1 MAKKKATVKSKAVR
15 KAPAKKS
22 SGTASAAKA
31 KPAKKAAKKV
41 VAPKKA
47 AKPAKKAAV
56 KVSAVKKAATKVT
69 PKATVVKKSA
79 PKKAAPAKATFK
91 AHSTKLKAGDAAPHF
106 KGHTQDGKEVSLTQL
121 AGKKVVLYFYPKD
134 DTPGCTAEACSL
146 RDNYKFMQKAG
157 YEVVGVSADDEKSH
171 AKFAK
176 KYNLP
181 FPLLADTQHEVIKA
195 YDVWGKKQFMGRVFD
210 GLIRTTFVINE
221 KGVIDEVITAVD
233 TKNHADQ
240 ILKK

>member
-1 MAKKKATVKSKAVR
+1 MAKKKATAKSKPVR
-15 KAPAKKS
+15 KAPAKKATGKAS
-22 SGTASAAKA
+22 ASAAKSSRTISG
-31 KPAKKAAKKV
+31 
-41 VAPKKA
+41 
-47 AKPAKKAAV
+47 AKKAAV
-56 KVSAVKKAATKVT
+56 KVTAVKKPVKKVAA
-69 PKATVVKKSA
+69 KAAVNKSVPKKSA
-79 PKKAAPAKATFK
+79 PAKAPFK
-91 AHSTKLKAGDAAPHF
+91 AHSTKLKAGVPAPAF
-106 KGHTQDGKEVSLTQL
+106 KGQTQDGKEVSLAQL

-157 YEVVGVSADDEKSH
+157 YEVVGVSADDAKSH

-181 FPLLADTQHEVIKA
+181 FPLLADTKHEVIKA
-195 YDVWGKKQFMGRVFD
+195 YDVWGKKQFMGRIFD

-221 KGVIDEVITAVD
+221 KGIIDEVITTVD

>member
-1 MAKKKATVKSKAVR
+1 MAKKKATAKSKPVR
-15 KAPAKKS
+15 KAPAKKANGKAS
-22 SGTASAAKA
+22 ASAAKSSR
-31 KPAKKAAKKV
+31 KLSG
-41 VAPKKA
+41 
-47 AKPAKKAAV
+47 AKKAAV
-56 KVSAVKKAATKVT
+56 KVTAVKKPHKKVAAKAAVKKAA
-69 PKATVVKKSA
+69 PKKSA
-79 PKKAAPAKATFK
+79 PAKAPFK
-91 AHSTKLKAGDAAPHF
+91 AHTTKLKAGFPAPAF
-106 KGHTQDGKEVSLTQL
+106 KGQTQDGKEVSLAQL
-121 AGKKVVLYFYPKD
+121 SGKKVVLYFYPKD

-157 YEVVGVSADDEKSH
+157 YEVVGVSADDAKSH

-181 FPLLADTQHEVIKA
+181 FPLLADTKHEVIKA
-195 YDVWGKKQFMGRVFD
+195 YDVWGKKQFMGRIFD

-221 KGVIDEVITAVD
+221 KGIIDEVITAVD

>member
-1 MAKKKATVKSKAVR
+1 MAKKKATAKSKVVR
-15 KAPAKKS
+15 KAPAKKATGKASTSASKS
-22 SGTASAAKA
+22 SRLLSGA
-31 KPAKKAAKKV
+31 
-41 VAPKKA
+41 KKA

-56 KVSAVKKAATKVT
+56 KVTAVKKPVKKAAA
-69 PKATVVKKSA
+69 KAAVKKSA
-79 PKKAAPAKATFK
+79 PKKSAPAKATFK
-91 AHSTKLKAGDAAPHF
+91 AHSTKLKVGVPAPAF
-106 KGHTQDGKEVSLTQL
+106 KGQTQDGKEVSLAQL

-146 RDNYKFMQKAG
+146 RDNYTFMQKAG
-157 YEVVGVSADDEKSH
+157 YEVVGVSADDAKSH

-181 FPLLADTQHEVIKA
+181 FPLLADTKHEVIKA
-195 YDVWGKKQFMGRVFD
+195 YDVWGKKQFMGRIFD
-210 GLIRTTFVINE
+210 GLIRTTFVISE
-221 KGVIDEVITAVD
+221 KGIIDEVITAVD

>member
-1 MAKKKATVKSKAVR
+1 
-15 KAPAKKS
+15 
-22 SGTASAAKA
+22 
-31 KPAKKAAKKV
+31 
-41 VAPKKA
+41 
-47 AKPAKKAAV
+47 
-56 KVSAVKKAATKVT
+56 
-69 PKATVVKKSA
+69 
-79 PKKAAPAKATFK
+79 
-91 AHSTKLKAGDAAPHF
+91 
-106 KGHTQDGKEVSLTQL
+106 
-121 AGKKVVLYFYPKD
+121 
-134 DTPGCTAEACSL
+134 
-146 RDNYKFMQKAG
+146 MQKAG
-157 YEVVGVSADDEKSH
+157 YEVVGVSADDVKSH

-221 KGVIDEVITAVD
+221 KGIIDEVITAVD

>member
-1 MAKKKATVKSKAVR
+1 MAKKKATAKSKPVG
-15 KAPAKKS
+15 KAPAKKATGKAS
-22 SGTASAAKA
+22 ASAAKSSRTLSG
-31 KPAKKAAKKV
+31 
-41 VAPKKA
+41 
-47 AKPAKKAAV
+47 AKKAAV
-56 KVSAVKKAATKVT
+56 KVTAVKKPVKKVAAKAAVKKAA
-69 PKATVVKKSA
+69 PKKSA
-79 PKKAAPAKATFK
+79 PAKAPFK
-91 AHSTKLKAGDAAPHF
+91 AHTTKLKAGVPAPAF
-106 KGHTQDGKEVSLTQL
+106 KGQTQDGKEVSLAQL
-121 AGKKVVLYFYPKD
+121 SGKKVVLYFYPKD

-157 YEVVGVSADDEKSH
+157 YEVVGVSADDAKSH

-181 FPLLADTQHEVIKA
+181 FPLLADTKHEVIKA
-195 YDVWGKKQFMGRVFD
+195 YDVWGKKQFMGRIFD

-221 KGVIDEVITAVD
+221 KGIIDEVITAVD